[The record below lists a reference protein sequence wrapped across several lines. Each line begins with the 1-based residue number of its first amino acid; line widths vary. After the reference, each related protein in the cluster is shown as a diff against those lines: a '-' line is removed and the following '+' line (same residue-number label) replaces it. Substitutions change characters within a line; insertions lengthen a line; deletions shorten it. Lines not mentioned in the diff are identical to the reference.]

1 MVKAWGTVW
10 WAEYTKGVNITIS
23 YLPPVLEV
31 NAKLICRICFSQKL
45 VFINSKGGVE
55 IAQVWDGRFTHAH
68 GADLLGFHQRD
79 VEKGAQLLRER
90 GRFVAPPNRGAAS
103 AALPL
108 LGSPANGRKVTV
120 TGHSRSRNAVSSA
133 AHGRLV
139 GIAGGVALR
148 Y

>member
-1 MVKAWGTVW
+1 MLN
-10 WAEYTKGVNITIS
+10 E
-23 YLPPVLEV
+23 
-31 NAKLICRICFSQKL
+31 
-45 VFINSKGGVE
+45 
-55 IAQVWDGRFTHAH
+55 
-68 GADLLGFHQRD
+68 RD
-79 VEKGAQLLRER
+79 SGPERRHDVDTAGYAQLLRER

-120 TGHSRSRNAVSSA
+120 TGLGHSRKAVGSGRGA

-139 GIAGGVALR
+139 GVGGGVALR

>member
-1 MVKAWGTVW
+1 MCEPHSRRLARTTRRVRRG
-10 WAEYTKGVNITIS
+10 Y
-23 YLPPVLEV
+23 
-31 NAKLICRICFSQKL
+31 
-45 VFINSKGGVE
+45 
-55 IAQVWDGRFTHAH
+55 
-68 GADLLGFHQRD
+68 
-79 VEKGAQLLRER
+79 AQLLRER

-120 TGHSRSRNAVSSA
+120 TGLGHSRKAVGSGRGA

-139 GIAGGVALR
+139 GVGGGVALR